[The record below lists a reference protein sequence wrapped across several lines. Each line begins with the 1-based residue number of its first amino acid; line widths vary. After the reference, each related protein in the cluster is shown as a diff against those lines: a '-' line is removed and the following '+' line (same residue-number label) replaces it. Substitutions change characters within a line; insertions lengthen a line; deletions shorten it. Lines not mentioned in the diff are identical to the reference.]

1 MLIFGGGTVVE
12 KFGRFASMHFERG
25 EGFLVGAGD
34 PESAT
39 DFCLYRDYVFVTG
52 GSRGDDDPPPE

>member
-1 MLIFGGGTVVE
+1 MEQLLKSSVDPLRCISKEE
-12 KFGRFASMHFERG
+12 K
-25 EGFLVGAGD
+25 GFSLETNGAGD

-39 DFCLYRDYVFVTG
+39 DFCLYRGYVFVTG

>member
-1 MLIFGGGTVVE
+1 MKSSVDPLRCISKEE
-12 KFGRFASMHFERG
+12 K
-25 EGFLVGAGD
+25 GFSLETNGAGD

-39 DFCLYRDYVFVTG
+39 DFCLYRGYVFVTG